1 MQQTKYIQAHD
12 LWSYTVQV
20 TEAVREGYR
29 PSDINEHYPVQLGIG
44 VYCATF
50 VREEEELDAHDAIV
64 YPEPVT
70 DVPAPTIKQ
79 RKTKGAAV
87 VP

>member
-29 PSDINEHYPVQLGIG
+29 PSDSNEHYPVQFGIG

-50 VREEEELDAHDAIV
+50 VRDEEELDERDAVV
-64 YPEPVT
+64 YPEPTTNTPVA
-70 DVPAPTIKQ
+70 VVKQ
-79 RKTKGAAV
+79 RKTK
-87 VP
+87 PSITQ